1 MEIDLSNH
9 KKLRY
14 QDYKLNND
22 PRLMKKYP
30 RKKYPRLV
38 DYLFDHAYH
47 DQKLTEEQRKRIKNT
62 VYHALW
68 RQGLF
73 HSCQA

>member
-1 MEIDLSNH
+1 MKIDLSDH

-22 PRLMKKYP
+22 PQLMKKYP

-38 DYLFDHAYH
+38 DYLFEHAYSKQSFTN
-47 DQKLTEEQRKRIKNT
+47 DQKEKVKDSI
-62 VYHALW
+62 YHRLW